1 MSGPWTAQEV
11 GESVVTPPSG
21 DVGEVA
27 PVAAG
32 PGAGEKGLKAG
43 ALGLASSVAIGVA
56 STAPAYSLAATLGL
70 IVTRV
75 GPQAPVITM
84 LAFIPMLLIAY
95 AYREL
100 NAGDA
105 DCGTTFTW
113 ATRAF
118 GPRIGWMG
126 GWGIIVAD
134 VIVMANLA
142 EIAGVYTYR
151 LFGYESL
158 AESRLWTTVAGVLW
172 IAVMTAVSYVG
183 IEISAALQRG
193 LLTVEVV
200 VLIVF
205 AVTAMAKVY
214 MDPPAT
220 AIPVSASWFNP
231 LNVPSAEALTAGLL
245 AAVFIY
251 WGWDTAVTVN
261 EETADSTHIPGRA
274 AVLSTVLLLVIYVAV
289 ATSAQ
294 AFAGVGTEGIGL
306 ANQENADDVLSDLGT
321 AVFGDQGVGVFLT
334 GLLILMVVTSAAAST
349 QTTILPLARTVFS
362 MAAHKAVP
370 ARFARVHRKY
380 LTPTWSTV
388 GMGLVSIAFYVL
400 LTLISHD
407 VLADSIES
415 VGLAIAFY
423 YGLTGFACVWYYRRV
438 LTRSTKDFVCKGLL
452 PGLGGLTMLSVFC
465 YAGFHVYADPRYG
478 ATSIDLPLIGPTGG
492 VAVVG
497 LGALL
502 IGVVLMLFV
511 TREHTAALKLQR
523 SLLPRKLEPQTAVEA
538 ASRYVPADSRSGVGG
553 DWFDLVPLSSTR
565 VALVVGNVR
574 GHGLHAAAA
583 MGLLRTS
590 VRVLARMDL
599 PPDELLSHL
608 DDVAR
613 QTSSEWAR
621 ELGRNGRPGGR
632 GGPDGDS
639 ARSDGDAGPDVAA
652 VTCLYVVY
660 DPVSGRCTMARA
672 GGWPPAVVEADTG
685 AVSFPDLPSGPPLG
699 LGGQT
704 FQNLEIQLP
713 PGSLIALF
721 TDGLTHAVGHDPDVA
736 LGRLAETLAQH
747 RRPLEQLCDLT
758 LARLLPG
765 PVDDDVAVLLV
776 RTRVLDERRVAQWEL
791 ASDPAMV
798 SVARAAVT
806 GQLEAWGLEEL
817 SFVTELIVSELVTNA
832 IRYTDGPVQVRLIRD
847 ENLVCEV
854 SDTGHTSPHLRH
866 AATDE
871 EGGRGLFLIAQMAY
885 RWGTRYTASGKTI
898 WTEQVVAP
906 AEGP

>member
-1 MSGPWTAQEV
+1 M
-11 GESVVTPPSG
+11 TPPSG
-21 DVGEVA
+21 YVEEAA
-27 PVAAG
+27 PVTAG
-32 PGAGEKGLKAG
+32 PGAGKKGLKAG

-70 IVTRV
+70 IVSRV

-142 EIAGVYTYR
+142 EIAGIYTYR

-158 AESRLWTTVAGVLW
+158 AESRLWVTIAGVLW
-172 IAVMTAVSYVG
+172 IVVMTAVSYVG
-183 IEISAALQRG
+183 IEISAALQRA

-200 VLIVF
+200 VLVLF
-205 AVTAMAKVY
+205 AVTAMARVY
-214 MDPPAT
+214 TDPPAT
-220 AIPVSASWFNP
+220 AIRVSASWFNP
-231 LNVPSAEALTAGLL
+231 LLVPSAEAFTAGLL

-294 AFAGVGTEGIGL
+294 AFAGVGTGGIGL
-306 ANQENADDVLSDLGT
+306 ANTDNADDVLSDLGS
-321 AVFGDQGVGVFLT
+321 AVFGDEGIGRFLT
-334 GLLILMVVTSAAAST
+334 GLLIFMVLTSAAAST

-370 ARFARVHRKY
+370 AGFARVHRKY

-400 LTLISHD
+400 LSLTSRN
-407 VLADSIES
+407 VLSDSIES

-423 YGLTGFACVWYYRRV
+423 YGLTGFACVWYYRKV
-438 LTRSTKDFVCKGLL
+438 LRRSAKDFVCKGLL

-465 YAGFHVYADPRYG
+465 YAGFHVYADPAYG
-478 ATSIDLPLIGPTGG
+478 ATSIDLPLFGPTGG

-502 IGVVLMLFV
+502 IGVVLMLVV
-511 TREHTAALKLQR
+511 TREHTAALGLQR
-523 SLLPRKLEPQTAVEA
+523 RLLPRRLAPQTAVEA

-553 DWFDLVPLSSTR
+553 DWFDVVPLSGTR

-613 QTSSEWAR
+613 QTSSEWAG
-621 ELGRNGRPGGR
+621 ELGGKPGR
-632 GGPDGDS
+632 GLAGERGGELGEDG
-639 ARSDGDAGPDVAA
+639 ARSGTGGPLSGVAPVA
-652 VTCLYVVY
+652 CLYAVY

-672 GGWPPAVVEADTG
+672 GSWPPAVVDAATG
-685 AVSFPDLPSGPPLG
+685 TVSFPDLPPGPPLG
-699 LGGQT
+699 LGGQS
-704 FQNLEIQLP
+704 FQSVEMQLP

-721 TDGLTHAVGHDPDVA
+721 TDGLTHSVGHDPDVA

-747 RRPLEQLCDLT
+747 RRPLEELCDLA

-765 PVDDDVAVLLV
+765 PVDNDVAMLLV
-776 RTRVLDERRVAQWEL
+776 RTRMLDERHVADWEL
-791 ASDPAMV
+791 EADPAMV
-798 SVARAAVT
+798 GAARAAVT
-806 GQLEAWGLEEL
+806 GQLSAWGLDEHA
-817 SFVTELIVSELVTNA
+817 FVTELIVSELVTNA
-832 IRYTDGPVQVRLIRD
+832 IRYTDGPVHVRLIRD
-847 ENLVCEV
+847 ENLICEV

-885 RWGTRYTASGKTI
+885 RWGTRYTADGKTI
-898 WTEQVVAP
+898 WAEQAVP
-906 AEGP
+906 PTEGP

>member
-1 MSGPWTAQEV
+1 M
-11 GESVVTPPSG
+11 TPPSG
-21 DVGEVA
+21 YAEEA
-27 PVAAG
+27 TAIAAG

-158 AESRLWTTVAGVLW
+158 ADSRLWTTLAGVLW

-200 VLIVF
+200 VLILF
-205 AVTAMAKVY
+205 AATAMTKVCL
-214 MDPPAT
+214 DPPAT
-220 AIPVSASWFNP
+220 AIRISASWFNP
-231 LNVPSAEALTAGLL
+231 LNVPSTEALTAGLL

-274 AVLSTVLLLVIYVAV
+274 AVISTVLLLIIYVAV

-306 ANQENADDVLSDLGT
+306 ANKENADDVLSDLGS
-321 AVFGDQGVGVFLT
+321 AVFGDQGAGQFLT
-334 GLLILMVVTSAAAST
+334 GLLIFMVVTSAAAST

-370 ARFARVHRKY
+370 AHFARVHRKY

-400 LTLISHD
+400 LSLISRD

-438 LTRSTKDFVCKGLL
+438 LTRSAKDFVCKGLL
-452 PGLGGLTMLSVFC
+452 PGLGGLIMLSVFC
-465 YAGFHVYADPRYG
+465 YAGFHVYADPDYG
-478 ATSIDLPLIGPTGG
+478 ATAIDLPLIGRTGG

-502 IGVVLMLFV
+502 IGVVLMLVV

-523 SLLPRKLEPQTAVEA
+523 SLLPRKLEPQTAVDA

-613 QTSSEWAR
+613 QTFVEWAR
-621 ELGRNGRPGGR
+621 ELGADGTIGVNGANG
-632 GGPDGDS
+632 
-639 ARSDGDAGPDVAA
+639 ARSDAGADVAA

-672 GGWPPAVVEADTG
+672 GGWPPAVVDPGTG
-685 AVSFPDLPSGPPLG
+685 AVSFPDLPPGPPLG

-704 FQNLEIQLP
+704 FQNLELQLP

-721 TDGLTHAVGHDPDVA
+721 TDGLTHTVGHDPDEA

-747 RRPLEQLCDLT
+747 RRPLDQLCDLA

-776 RTRVLDERRVAQWEL
+776 RTRMLDERHVAQWEL
-791 ASDPAMV
+791 AADPAMV
-798 SVARAAVT
+798 AVARASVT
-806 GQLEAWGLEEL
+806 GQLRAWGLDDL
-817 SFVTELIVSELVTNA
+817 AFVTELIVSELVTNA
-832 IRYTDGPVQVRLIRD
+832 IRYTDGPVHVRLIRN
-847 ENLVCEV
+847 ENLICEV

-885 RWGTRYTASGKTI
+885 RWGTRYTATGKTI

-906 AEGP
+906 PEGT

>member
-1 MSGPWTAQEV
+1 M
-11 GESVVTPPSG
+11 TPPSG
-21 DVGEVA
+21 DVVEAA
-27 PVAAG
+27 PIVAG

-75 GPQAPVITM
+75 GAQAPVITL

-100 NAGDA
+100 NAGNA

-134 VIVMANLA
+134 VIVMSNLA
-142 EIAGVYTYR
+142 AIAGIYTFR
-151 LFGYESL
+151 LFGYEAL
-158 AESRLWTTVAGVLW
+158 AESRLWTTIAGVLW

-193 LLTVEVV
+193 LLTVEVGI
-200 VLIVF
+200 LILF
-205 AVTAMAKVY
+205 AVIAMTRVY
-214 MDPPAT
+214 TDPPAT
-220 AIPVSASWFNP
+220 AIRISASWFNP
-231 LNVPSAEALTAGLL
+231 LLVPSSEALTAGLL

-261 EETADSTHIPGRA
+261 EETADSAHIPGRA
-274 AVLSTVLLLVIYVAV
+274 AVISTVLLLIIYVAV

-306 ANQENADDVLSDLGT
+306 ANKDNADDVLSDLGN
-321 AVFGDQGVGVFLT
+321 AVFGDQGVGRILT
-334 GLLILMVVTSAAAST
+334 GLLIFMVLTSAVAST

-370 ARFARVHRKY
+370 AGFARVHRKY

-388 GMGLVSIAFYVL
+388 GMGLVSIAFFVL
-400 LTLISHD
+400 LSLISHN

-438 LTRSTKDFVCKGLL
+438 LTRSTKDFLSKGLL
-452 PGLGGLTMLSVFC
+452 PGLGGLMMLSVFC
-465 YAGFHVYADPRYG
+465 YAGFHVYADPDYG
-478 ATSIDLPLIGPTGG
+478 ATTIDLPLLGRTGG

-502 IGVVLMLFV
+502 IGVVLMLIV
-511 TREHTAALKLQR
+511 TREHSAALKLQR
-523 SLLPRKLEPQTAVEA
+523 SLLPRKLAPQTAVEA

-599 PPDELLSHL
+599 PPDEVLSHL

-613 QTSSEWAR
+613 QTSSEWAG
-621 ELGRNGRPGGR
+621 ELG
-632 GGPDGDS
+632 GDRT
-639 ARSDGDAGPDVAA
+639 RSDPDAGVAP
-652 VTCLYVVY
+652 VTCLYAVY

-672 GGWPPAVVEADTG
+672 GSWPPAVVAADTG
-685 AVSFPDLPSGPPLG
+685 EVSFPDLPPGPALG

-704 FQNLEIQLP
+704 FQSIELQLP

-721 TDGLTHAVGHDPDVA
+721 TDGLTHTVGHDPDVA

-747 RRPLEQLCDLT
+747 GRPLEQLCDLA

-776 RTRVLDERRVAQWEL
+776 RTRMLDEQHVADWEL
-791 ASDPAMV
+791 ESDPAMV
-798 SVARAAVT
+798 GVARAAVAR
-806 GQLEAWGLEEL
+806 QLQAWGLEDF

-832 IRYTDGPVQVRLIRD
+832 IRYTDGPVHVRLIRD
-847 ENLVCEV
+847 ENLICEV

-871 EGGRGLFLIAQMAY
+871 EGGRGLFLIAQMTY
-885 RWGTRYTASGKTI
+885 RWGTRYTAAGKTI
-898 WTEQVVAP
+898 WAEQAVAP
-906 AEGP
+906 TEGP